1 MLWDASWDQQN
12 VIQGKVYSDHIADII
27 SESGNSGKP
36 TGVPTTA
43 TPGYTPTS
51 DGSITPGGTLPP
63 TTPGGSPPPTAG
75 GSTPS
80 TLPVVP
86 TSPPSP
92 GGGDGLGMWD
102 FFFVPVVCMCYE
114 KQIRKNVVRN
124 LEHIIPKGWNAIERC
139 WERRGFICDK
149 IYNAVCN

>member
-102 FFFVPVVCMCYE
+102 FFLCQLFVCVMKSRSE
-114 KQIRKNVVRN
+114 KM
-124 LEHIIPKGWNAIERC
+124 L
-139 WERRGFICDK
+139 
-149 IYNAVCN
+149 